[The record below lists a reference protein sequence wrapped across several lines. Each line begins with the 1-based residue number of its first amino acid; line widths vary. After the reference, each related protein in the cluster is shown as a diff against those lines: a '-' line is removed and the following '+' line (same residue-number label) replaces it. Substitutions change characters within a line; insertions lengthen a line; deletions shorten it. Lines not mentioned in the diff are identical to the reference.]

1 LLLYDKNKIWVF
13 AFEFFWVYIES
24 HFNQK
29 KEGIMIIQCLK
40 KSEMTIPQEVQQLKL
55 IDLTEKL
62 SNKEESSVSSII
74 ILRWL
79 SLFFCLA
86 FWYGFYKL
94 VTLFIS

>member
-1 LLLYDKNKIWVF
+1 
-13 AFEFFWVYIES
+13 
-24 HFNQK
+24 
-29 KEGIMIIQCLK
+29 MRIQCLK
-40 KSEMTIPQEVQQLKL
+40 KSEMTIPQEVQHLKL

-62 SNKEESSVSSII
+62 RNKEESSVSSII